1 MATSFDPKK
10 LLQPAFLNLTGSTDI
25 EGTDQ
30 VIFYDTSK
38 DETYKINVNDLL
50 NGLSGGTGSANA
62 YSYITD
68 GDKIASA
75 SGADT
80 FTLTSANNLLSIVV
94 GELPNDRATFTV
106 NQQNLILNLSQISGI
121 TASEIEINYLSGV
134 TSNVQEQLDNF
145 TSGLTT
151 NYVPIFNGSNFSNS
165 RIYQTGEATTITA
178 NAAPAQTKIFEIL
191 GTYGSTN
198 LNSNGLQAWAL
209 YDSLN
214 AYSGNLSYSTPSGN
228 PGIIFFNNVG
238 TKRSDFRQYE
248 QTNGGLYFGVDVVG
262 GATTKYMAFK
272 NASTGQLGINKD
284 PSEPLD
290 VLGNIKSS
298 QNLIGRQLSLANDSP
313 TATNNSVS
321 CGGGNVQ
328 IRADNS
334 VFIARGS
341 TRMITANSNGVA
353 IGTSSAPSYP
363 LDITTGG
370 VRIQAQNAEP
380 VSGAKGLLYTN
391 NITNRFYFHDGSIY
405 QKFLFE
411 SDDLTQYS
419 LSNGTRWTSVQTP
432 ERVVISN
439 SAGTLTVAD
448 VTTTELSY
456 LSGVTS
462 NIQEQIDNSTILNSS
477 PISGETS
484 GLKTTFVAFD
494 DQVFADA
501 VFINFT
507 GQTQIADATSIS
519 TSGAIAL
526 CAESV
531 LSGQTGT
538 YLLQGF
544 ISYTGWTWDVGQII
558 YLSTSGV
565 NTDTLTQTPPTGQD
579 NVIQV
584 LGVATDV
591 DKMYFNPQLV
601 QLEYQI

>member
-38 DETYKINVNDLL
+38 DETYKISVNDLL
-50 NGLSGGTGSANA
+50 NGVSGGTGSANA

-75 SGADT
+75 TGADT

-94 GELPNDRATFTV
+94 GEIPNDRATFTV
-106 NQQNLILNLSQISGI
+106 NQQNLLLNLSQISGI
-121 TASEIEINYLSGV
+121 TASESEINYLNGV
-134 TSNVQEQLDNF
+134 TSNVQNQINSF

-151 NYVPIFNGSNFSNS
+151 NYVPIFNGSSFSNS
-165 RIYQTGEATTITA
+165 RIYQTGETTTITA
-178 NAAPAQTKIFEIL
+178 KTAPSLTTIFQIL
-191 GTYGSTN
+191 GTYGSTG
-198 LNSNGLQAWAL
+198 LNSNGQQSWKV

-214 AYSGNLSYSTPSGN
+214 AYAGDISYSTPAGN
-228 PGIIFFNNVG
+228 PGILFFNNAG

-248 QTNGGLYFGVDVVG
+248 QANGGLYFGVDVVG
-262 GATTKYMAFK
+262 EATTKYMAFK

-284 PSEPLD
+284 PAEPLD

-321 CGGGNVQ
+321 CSGGNVQ

-334 VFIARGS
+334 VFIARGLS
-341 TRMITANSNGVA
+341 RMITANSNGVA
-353 IGTSSAPSYP
+353 IGTSAPSYR

-391 NITNRFYFHDGSIY
+391 NVTNRFYFHDGSVY

-411 SDDLTQYS
+411 SDDLNQYS

-432 ERVVISN
+432 NRVVVSN
-439 SAGTLTVAD
+439 SGGTLSVSSIS
-448 VTTTELSY
+448 TTELNS
-456 LSGVTS
+456 LSGITS
-462 NIQEQIDNSTILNSS
+462 NIQEQLNNSTLLISS

-494 DQVFADA
+494 DQVFGDA

-507 GQTQIADATSIS
+507 GQTQMADATSIL

-526 CAESV
+526 CVDEVS
-531 LSGQTGT
+531 SGQTGT

-544 ISYTGWTWDVGQII
+544 ISYTGWTWDVGQMI
-558 YLSTSGV
+558 YLSTSGL
-565 NTDTLTQTPPTGQD
+565 NTDTLTQTAPTGQD

-584 LGVATDV
+584 LGVATGS